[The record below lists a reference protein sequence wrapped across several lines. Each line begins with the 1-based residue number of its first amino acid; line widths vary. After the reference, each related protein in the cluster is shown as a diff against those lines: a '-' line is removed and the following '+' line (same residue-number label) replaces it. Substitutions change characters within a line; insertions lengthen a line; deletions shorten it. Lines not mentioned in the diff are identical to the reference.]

1 MKVIMT
7 GGGTGGHI
15 YPAIAIA
22 DKIKE
27 MQSDAQILFVGTSRG
42 LETELVPK
50 NGYPLEFVTVSGFNR
65 RNPLKNI
72 QTAKDLLKGMKE
84 ADKIIEDFKPD
95 VVVGTGG
102 YVCGPVVRSAKK
114 HGIPCFIHEQNA
126 FPGMTNKILQNYVDK
141 VFISFD
147 AAAEYFK
154 KKDKLLLTGN
164 PVRKQFF
171 EADYNE
177 CRRKLGIE
185 DDRFVLLCFGGSRGA
200 ERINEAMLRV
210 LENYSGSNEIEIYF
224 VTGRVHFDEIMEK
237 TSCIVGGLGSNI
249 HVLPYIDNMDV
260 YLAACDLVISR
271 AGALTVSE
279 ITVCGKPSIMIP
291 SPYVTGNHQYFNAKA
306 VADVGGAI
314 LTEEKYLTNEV
325 LLGDIET
332 MLRNPEKRK
341 KMGLDATKAAPGNA
355 TEIIYNEIMKVLKNE
370 H

>member
-27 MQSDAQILFVGTSRG
+27 MQEDAEILFVGTKRG

-65 RNPLKNI
+65 KNPLKNVR
-72 QTAKDLLKGMKE
+72 TAKDLVKGIKE
-84 ADKIIEDFKPD
+84 ADAIIEKFRPD
-95 VVVGTGG
+95 VVIGTGG

-114 HGIPCFIHEQNA
+114 HGVHCFIHEQNA

-147 AAAEYFK
+147 AAAEYFRK
-154 KKDKLLLTGN
+154 KNKLILTGN

-171 EADYNE
+171 EADYKE
-177 CRRKLGIE
+177 CRQKLGIE

-210 LENYSGSNEIEIYF
+210 LEKYNGSDKMEIYF
-224 VTGRVHFDEIMEK
+224 VTGKVHFDEVKEK
-237 TSCIVGGLGSNI
+237 TSYIASELADNI
-249 HVLPYIDNMDV
+249 HILPYIDNMDV
-260 YLAACDLVISR
+260 YLGACDLVISR

-279 ITVCGKPSIMIP
+279 ITVCRKPSIMIP

-314 LTEEKYLTNEV
+314 LTEEKYLTNEI
-325 LLGDIET
+325 LLSDIET
-332 MLRNPEKRK
+332 MLTNPEKRQ
-341 KMGLDATKAAPGNA
+341 KMGLDAAKAAPGNA
-355 TEIIYNEIMKVLKNE
+355 TEIIYREVMKALGK
-370 H
+370 